1 MGWTVMIDPIA
12 GWRVDVSEPE
22 TIFLDRRRGR
32 WSLGLIGLMVLAI
45 AMPLGAAAAAFML

>member
-1 MGWTVMIDPIA
+1 MIDPIA